1 MIRRAQITG
10 NEIRNID
17 NEKEINCIINDF
29 FEQIQISSSLR
40 TNMQFLV
47 CEMLRS
53 AFDDTTLQD
62 NLINIVNCTN
72 RQEINKLVVS
82 LFNKEKSKHDSY
94 LITDKDRIVLKVL
107 EIIDRE
113 YATDLSLGK
122 IAERVYLSPAYIS
135 RIFKKS
141 QKVSF
146 IKYLNNVRLEKAA
159 ELLKVNNYTTK
170 EISRTVGFRDV
181 SYFCLCFKNKYGM
194 STAQY
199 RRMNLLDN

>member
-1 MIRRAQITG
+1 
-10 NEIRNID
+10 
-17 NEKEINCIINDF
+17 
-29 FEQIQISSSLR
+29 
-40 TNMQFLV
+40 MQFLV

-170 EISRTVGFRDV
+170 EIKIKGVIYSF
-181 SYFCLCFKNKYGM
+181 L
-194 STAQY
+194 
-199 RRMNLLDN
+199 